1 MRGRAGIAHLAM
13 HPANVEVRVLAGL
26 DAPLHE
32 RVGALLFDHSLSS
45 RRLVAYPRGAPVPR
59 GGVPG
64 YWAPEQVPE
73 GALPGVEA
81 PGGGGGGAALAC
93 WCGPRPRTLPR
104 RAPAP
109 RRRADAGACAG
120 SAIALLSFAG
130 GSLTSWKAAGAS
142 APARREGARAHG
154 GAHHGVHDNDHT
166 RFHDNYHTR
175 SHVIV
180 VMKHET

>member
-1 MRGRAGIAHLAM
+1 M
-13 HPANVEVRVLAGL
+13 EVRVLAGL
-26 DAPLHE
+26 DDPPSFCAQWLHE

-93 WCGPRPRTLPR
+93 WCGPHRHPP
-104 RAPAP
+104 P
-109 RRRADAGACAG
+109 
-120 SAIALLSFAG
+120 F
-130 GSLTSWKAAGAS
+130 
-142 APARREGARAHG
+142 
-154 GAHHGVHDNDHT
+154 
-166 RFHDNYHTR
+166 
-175 SHVIV
+175 
-180 VMKHET
+180 